1 MSNISLISFLIV
13 CLPFCSSLSASAAY
27 KSAFESFVYRRDST
41 AALKLYNTIPHSP
54 YLWQRG
60 LVAYCSGDYSS
71 AVSQFRLDKDVNGN
85 DGEESLWEFAS
96 ACRLNPTQPPPV
108 ASLPVDSRDP
118 RKVIRDSISLYR
130 DYLAKDSPSDR
141 ELVLS
146 TFLSS
151 FTSSKDIFYADMY
164 AALLLES
171 TSLSLASHSYYDSAL
186 STTYAKASLQSFRS
200 GSPKGDFMVAVVD
213 VLAQPK

>member
-85 DGEESLWEFAS
+85 DGEEVSELALLRPPLYPPHSKKCPNPFVATVLTPLQSLWEFAS

-164 AALLLES
+164 AALLLGEQR
-171 TSLSLASHSYYDSAL
+171 TQH
-186 STTYAKASLQSFRS
+186 
-200 GSPKGDFMVAVVD
+200 AV
-213 VLAQPK
+213 L